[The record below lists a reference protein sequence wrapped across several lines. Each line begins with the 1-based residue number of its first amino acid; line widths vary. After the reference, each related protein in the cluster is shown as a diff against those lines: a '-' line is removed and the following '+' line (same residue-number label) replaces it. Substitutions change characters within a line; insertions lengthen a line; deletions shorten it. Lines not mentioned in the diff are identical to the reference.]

1 MNSPAVESAARI
13 GKSAIGSFSDIA
25 DRTLDGLQRMAELNV
40 QTVKTTLEEQQEIA
54 DEVLSSRSLD
64 WIITLPS
71 AQSQA
76 ALKKALAY
84 WSHASNIA
92 IETVADNVGCGWSS
106 FNDYSQWA
114 VSFLDD
120 ASELARTGASA
131 STSLVLTDPDARLP
145 ATVES
150 AQAAAQ
156 TATQA
161 AAQAASQASQA
172 ASGKM
177 GGKGRSANL
186 VDSEGKSVSSTK
198 Q

>member
-1 MNSPAVESAARI
+1 MNSPAIESAGRI
-13 GKSAIGSFSDIA
+13 GKSAIVSFSDMA
-25 DRTLDGLQRMAELNV
+25 DRTLDGLQRMAQLNV
-40 QTVKTTLEEQQEIA
+40 QTVKTTLAEQQQIA
-54 DEVLSSRSLD
+54 DEVLAARSLD
-64 WIITLPS
+64 WVITLPS

-76 ALKKALAY
+76 ALKKALSY
-84 WSHASNIA
+84 WSDASNIA

-114 VSFLDD
+114 VSVLDE
-120 ASELARTGASA
+120 ASELARTGGFPSA
-131 STSLVLTDPDARLP
+131 STNLVVTDPDAQLP

-150 AQAAAQ
+150 AQ
-156 TATQA
+156 TAST
-161 AAQAASQASQA
+161 
-172 ASGKM
+172 KM

>member
-1 MNSPAVESAARI
+1 MNSPAIESAGPI
-13 GKSAIGSFSDIA
+13 GKSPIVSFSDIA
-25 DRTLDGLQRMAELNV
+25 DRTLDGLQRMTELNV
-40 QTVKTTLEEQQEIA
+40 QTVKTTLAEQQEIA
-54 DEVLSSRSLD
+54 DEVLASRSLD
-64 WIITLPS
+64 WVLTLPS
-71 AQSQA
+71 AQGQA

-106 FNDYSQWA
+106 LNDYSRWA
-114 VSFLDD
+114 VSLIDD
-120 ASELARTGASA
+120 ASELARTGASTSA
-131 STSLVLTDPDARLP
+131 STSLVVTDPNAQLP

-150 AQAAAQ
+150 AQAASVK
-156 TATQA
+156 T
-161 AAQAASQASQA
+161 
-172 ASGKM
+172 